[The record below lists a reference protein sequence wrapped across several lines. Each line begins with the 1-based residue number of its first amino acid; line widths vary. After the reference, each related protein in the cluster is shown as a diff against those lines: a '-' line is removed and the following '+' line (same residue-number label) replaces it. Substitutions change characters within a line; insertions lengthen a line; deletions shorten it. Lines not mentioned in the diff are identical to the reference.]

1 MRCCKILLPSGQRR
15 IREGSQGKPWA
26 SMAFQAADTEANAP
40 SALLTMVSQ
49 TTTQNPQNKR
59 FRPEEARD
67 AATNESRTYCRVKVR
82 LRQLGRANKYTVE
95 TLLPGCEDVRSGAL
109 SGRVAW
115 GGWFP

>member
-1 MRCCKILLPSGQRR
+1 
-15 IREGSQGKPWA
+15 
-26 SMAFQAADTEANAP
+26 MAFQAADTEANAP

-59 FRPEEARD
+59 FALKGREMRRRM
-67 AATNESRTYCRVKVR
+67 NLGLWSRESHSA
-82 LRQLGRANKYTVE
+82 QLGRASKYTIE

-115 GGWFP
+115 GGWFPGLKPG